1 VTPQAGDR
9 AGQPRRAQP
18 ARAAP
23 ARPIRLLLADDQP
36 LLRTGF
42 RMVLGG
48 EPDLD
53 IVAEACDGTEAV
65 DLATRLL
72 PDVVLMDVRMPRQD
86 GVTATRT
93 IVAARLPVRVL
104 ILTTFDLDEY
114 VVGALR
120 AGASGFLTKD
130 VPAEDLITAIRTVAA
145 GDAVV
150 APRILRHLLDRFATS
165 LPDPGAPRRTDLDA
179 LTDREREVLVQVAG
193 GLSNAEIAV
202 RLAVSET
209 TVKTHVGHVLTK
221 LGLRDR
227 VQAVVLAYESGL
239 VRPGG

>member
-1 VTPQAGDR
+1 VTE
-9 AGQPRRAQP
+9 
-18 ARAAP
+18 
-23 ARPIRLLLADDQP
+23 ARPVRVLLVDDQP

-53 IVAEACDGTEAV
+53 VVGEAGDGAEGV
-65 DLATRLL
+65 DLARRLL
-72 PDVVLMDVRMPRQD
+72 PDVVLMDIRMPRMD
-86 GVTATRT
+86 GVAATRA

-120 AGASGFLTKD
+120 AGASGFLAKD
-130 VPAEDLITAIRTVAA
+130 VPADDLVVAIRTVAA
-145 GDAVV
+145 GEAVV
-150 APRILRHLLDRFATS
+150 APRILKRLLDKFAET
-165 LPDPGAPRRTDLDA
+165 LPDPDAAPPRDLQM
-179 LTDREREVLVQVAG
+179 LTDREREVLVQVAR
-193 GLSNAEIAV
+193 GLSNAEIA
-202 RLAVSET
+202 RQLQVSET

-239 VRPGG
+239 VRPGA

>member
-1 VTPQAGDR
+1 LTETKPVR
-9 AGQPRRAQP
+9 V
-18 ARAAP
+18 
-23 ARPIRLLLADDQP
+23 LLVDDQP

-48 EPDLD
+48 ETDLD
-53 IVAEACDGTEAV
+53 VVGEAGDGAEAV
-65 DLATRLL
+65 DLARRLL
-72 PDVVLMDVRMPRQD
+72 PDVVLMDIRMPRMD
-86 GVTATRT
+86 GVAATRA

-120 AGASGFLTKD
+120 AGASGFLAKD

-145 GDAVV
+145 GEAVV
-150 APRILRHLLDRFATS
+150 APRILKRLLDRFAQT
-165 LPDPGAPRRTDLDA
+165 LPDPDAALPHDLKS
-179 LTDREREVLVQVAG
+179 LTDREREVLVQVAR
-193 GLSNAEIAV
+193 GLSNAEIA
-202 RLAVSET
+202 RELQVSET

-239 VRPGG
+239 VRPGA